1 MKKVFLIF
9 TIMLSCFAAKAQSID
24 ERIGTAMN
32 SSDFF
37 GLHDIY
43 YNAPQDSI
51 NPFLEVF
58 SRCLIGNR
66 FNRPDISIPAFD
78 ELLKTQT
85 EMLDLN
91 LLLQSSVMY
100 SMDLSR
106 VGKNED
112 AYNLLS
118 AVLSSAYQMVDST
131 SLKPYANMAAQYKS
145 LIKYSPYQISING
158 DKGIIPF
165 DTIPTGKP
173 GSQQYLMQIS
183 EARINGNPVKITF
196 DTGAGVNVITDS
208 LARAYGLEFLDA
220 DVAATGVESS
230 AGRYAI
236 AKELVLGNIKVND
249 VPFYVIDIR
258 SHNDEADKYIDILE
272 FIVGSELMLQLKDVT
287 LDFSAKE
294 IQVPAVTAAPSN
306 VRPNMCFSSQMN
318 LVTQTQVNGQPQIMK
333 LDSGDAGFGR
343 LNKFFFDANKEYL
356 TTNCES
362 GTVRMAG
369 VGGVWSVICYK
380 LPDATLTLGGNS
392 VTVPMFDVQTEQHGN
407 YMEEDNLGVKSMM
420 LFSKVRFNLTD
431 MVLSTEL

>member
-208 LARAYGLEFLDA
+208 LACAYGLEFLDA

-369 VGGVWSVICYK
+369 VGGVWSVLCYK

-392 VTVPMFDVQTEQHGN
+392 VTVPIFDVQTEQHGN
-407 YMEEDNLGVKSMM
+407 YMEEDNLGVRSMM

>member
-1 MKKVFLIF
+1 MKKLILIS
-9 TIMLSCFAAKAQSID
+9 TIVLSCFVAKAQSVD

-32 SSDFF
+32 TSDFF

-43 YNAPQDSI
+43 YSTPKDSI

-66 FNRPDISIPAFD
+66 FNRPDISMPAFD
-78 ELLKTQT
+78 ELLKTQA

-91 LLLQSSVMY
+91 LLLQSSAMY

-112 AYNLLS
+112 AYNFLS
-118 AVLSSAYQMVDST
+118 AALSSAYQMVDST

-145 LIKYSPYQISING
+145 LTQYSPYQISITG
-158 DKGIIPF
+158 DMGIVPF
-165 DTIPTGKP
+165 DTIPTGKQ
-173 GSQQYLMQIS
+173 GSKQYLMQIT
-183 EARINGNPVKITF
+183 EARINDNPVKITF

-220 DVAATGVESS
+220 DVAATGVASS
-230 AGRYAI
+230 AGRYAV

-258 SHNDEADKYIDILE
+258 SHNDEADKYIDVLE

-287 LDFSAKE
+287 LDFDAKE
-294 IQVPAVTAAPSN
+294 IQVPAVAAAPTN
-306 VRPNMCFSSQMN
+306 ECPNMCFSSDMN
-318 LVTQTQVNGQPQIMK
+318 LITQTEVNGQPQIMK

-362 GTVRMAG
+362 DTVNMAG
-369 VGGVWSVICYK
+369 VGGVWSVLCYK
-380 LPDATLTLGGNS
+380 LLNASFTLGGNS
-392 VTVPMFDVQTEQHGN
+392 VTVPVFDVQTEQHGN
-407 YMEEDNLGVKSMM
+407 YMEEDNLGIRSMM
-420 LFSKVRFNLTD
+420 LFRKVRFNLVD
-431 MVLSTEL
+431 MILTTEL

>member
-1 MKKVFLIF
+1 MKKLILIF
-9 TIMLSCFAAKAQSID
+9 MIALSCFVVKAQSID

-32 SSDFF
+32 TSDFF

-43 YNAPQDSI
+43 YSTPKDSI

-78 ELLKTQT
+78 ELLKTQS
-85 EMLDLN
+85 EMLDSN
-91 LLLQSSVMY
+91 LLLQSSVMF
-100 SMDLSR
+100 SMDLSK

-131 SLKPYANMAAQYKS
+131 SLKPYANMAAQYQS
-145 LIKYSPYQISING
+145 LTKYSPYQISITG

-173 GSQQYLMQIS
+173 GSQQYLMQLA
-183 EARINGNPVKITF
+183 EARINDNPVKIIF

-208 LARAYGLEFLDA
+208 LARAYGLDFLDA
-220 DVAATGVESS
+220 DVAATGVATS

-236 AKELVLGNIKVND
+236 AKELVLGNIKVKD

-258 SHNDEADKYIDILE
+258 SHNDEADKYIDVFE
-272 FIVGSELMLQLKDVT
+272 FIVGGELMLQLKDVT
-287 LDFSAKE
+287 LDFSTKE
-294 IQVPAVTAAPSN
+294 IHVPVVAPAPSN
-306 VRPNMCFSSQMN
+306 KRPNMCFSSDMN
-318 LVTQTQVNGQPQIMK
+318 LVTQSEVNGQPRMMK
-333 LDSGDAGFGR
+333 LDSGDARFGR

-362 GTVRMAG
+362 DTVNMAG
-369 VGGVWSVICYK
+369 VGGVWSVLCFK
-380 LPDATLTLGGNS
+380 LPDATLKLGGNS
-392 VTVPMFDVQTEQHGN
+392 VIVPMFDVQTEQHGN
-407 YMEEDNLGVKSMM
+407 YMEEDNLGIRSMM
-420 LFSKVRFNLTD
+420 LFRKVRFNLVD
-431 MVLSTEL
+431 MILTTEL

>member
-208 LARAYGLEFLDA
+208 LACAYGLEFLDA

-392 VTVPMFDVQTEQHGN
+392 VTVPIFDVQTEQHGN
-407 YMEEDNLGVKSMM
+407 YMEEDNLGVRSMM